1 MRHESRAPRDHM
13 TRLLIAGAL
22 ALALAGARPATAG
35 AQERDSVTARDQR
48 DQAASMRPPI
58 SAATAKAKATEKPT

>member
-1 MRHESRAPRDHM
+1 MPIVRKHQ
-13 TRLLIAGAL
+13 
-22 ALALAGARPATAG
+22 ATVVHG
-35 AQERDSVTARDQR
+35 RDQR